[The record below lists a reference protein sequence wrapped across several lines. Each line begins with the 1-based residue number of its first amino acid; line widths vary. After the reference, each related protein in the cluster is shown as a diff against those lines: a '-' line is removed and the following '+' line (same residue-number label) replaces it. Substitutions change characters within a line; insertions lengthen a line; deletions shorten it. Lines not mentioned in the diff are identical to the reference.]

1 MADFTIPSPGAVST
15 EASEL
20 TKAEIADLTA
30 AKRNTVL
37 YERTIEHFKSQIGF
51 LEKLVNSEKTE
62 KQEVI
67 SRCSSL
73 EQEAKNATSLRRAKM
88 EMFISFLLATI
99 AMTIGGALISSYPIN
114 NGVAPWQFYLGWSMI
129 GMAVV
134 MGLFSRVLVWSAIY
148 VFPKY
153 FNEVA

>member
-1 MADFTIPSPGAVST
+1 MVEFSIPSPGEVSE
-15 EASEL
+15 EASEF
-20 TKAEIADLTA
+20 TKAEIADLSST
-30 AKRNTVL
+30 KRNTFL
-37 YERTIEHFKSQIGF
+37 YERTIEHFKSQICF
-51 LEKLVNSEKTE
+51 LEKLVTSEKSE

-67 SRCSSL
+67 NRCSSL
-73 EQEAKNATSLRRAKM
+73 EAEAKNAASLRRAKL

-129 GMAVV
+129 VMAVV
-134 MGLFSRVLVWSAIY
+134 MGLFSRVLAWVAIY

-153 FNEVA
+153 FNDVA